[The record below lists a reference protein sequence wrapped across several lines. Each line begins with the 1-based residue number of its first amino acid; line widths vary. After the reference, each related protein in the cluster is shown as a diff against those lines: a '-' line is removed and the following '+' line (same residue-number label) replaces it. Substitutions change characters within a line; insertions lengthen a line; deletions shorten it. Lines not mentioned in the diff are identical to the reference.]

1 MPEQD
6 HYEVLDLTPSAS
18 DAEIK
23 RRYRALMRKIH
34 PDANA
39 SPDANRQAA
48 RVNRAYETLGDP
60 ERRRAYDVSIRAR
73 TRVAAGS
80 GRSES
85 WQERRAADRRYAAWA
100 AEPDWEEIVAEHVP
114 QRRPAHIHAPMPT
127 FDPPEIEV
135 SMSDL
140 RVQPRIRRTITVTN
154 NCGCTIRGDVSTS
167 EPWVWG
173 PIGRLEVGP
182 GQSVSFDIEVIARKV
197 SFPGLSR
204 VTFVSKDWTASVPV
218 KVTGYEPKQRRM
230 PPATDM
236 PYVRQR
242 RQKWAKYR

>member
-6 HYEVLDLTPSAS
+6 HYEVMDLPPSAS

-23 RRYRALMRKIH
+23 RRYRSLMRRIH
-34 PDANA
+34 PDANR

-60 ERRRAYDVSIRAR
+60 ERRRAYDASRR
-73 TRVAAGS
+73 SETRSLIGN
-80 GRSES
+80 GRSET
-85 WQERRAADRRYAAWA
+85 WQARRAADRRYAAWA

-114 QRRPAHIHAPMPT
+114 PKRPTHAHAPEPT
-127 FDPPEIEV
+127 FEPAEIEV
-135 SMSDL
+135 DVSEM
-140 RVQPRIRRTITVTN
+140 RVQPRIRRTVTITN
-154 NCGCTIRGDVSTS
+154 RCACTIRGDVSTS

-173 PIGRLEVGP
+173 PIGHLEIGP
-182 GQSVSFDIEVIARKV
+182 GQSVSFDIEVISRKV
-197 SFPGLSR
+197 TFPGLSR
-204 VTFVSKDWTASVPV
+204 VIFVSRDWTASVPV
-218 KVTGYEPKQRRM
+218 KVTGYEPKRRRT
-230 PPATDM
+230 PTATDM